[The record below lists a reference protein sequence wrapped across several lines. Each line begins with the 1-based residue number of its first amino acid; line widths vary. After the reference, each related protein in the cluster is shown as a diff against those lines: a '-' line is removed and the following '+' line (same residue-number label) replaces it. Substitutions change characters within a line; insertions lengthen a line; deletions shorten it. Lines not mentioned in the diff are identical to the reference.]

1 MRACVAMLS
10 RIPVGLTTSFLKIV
24 RPPVDFCFCFKA
36 NMTQAY
42 VGGEYG
48 SMVTCFIDRKKVFI
62 D

>member
-1 MRACVAMLS
+1 MLS

-48 SMVTCFIDRKKVFI
+48 SMVTCFIDRKKVLI